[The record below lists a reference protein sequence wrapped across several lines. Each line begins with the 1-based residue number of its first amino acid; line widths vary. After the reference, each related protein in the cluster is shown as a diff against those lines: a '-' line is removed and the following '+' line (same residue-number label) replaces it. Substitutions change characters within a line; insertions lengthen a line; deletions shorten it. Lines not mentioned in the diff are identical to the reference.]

1 MVTCAVVMHYL
12 QRLDA
17 ILEGA
22 AVPNSWSDN
31 APVPH
36 ALQDHA
42 HLKDS
47 FSYRVKKRFLG
58 EPLNR
63 HSLSHQ
69 RLSKKFALG
78 ILSSDCISSSAYGS
92 EQILL
97 ALLPAFGLAA
107 FNILMP
113 MTAVVLLVLVIVTIS
128 YRDVVQVYTKSG
140 GAYVV
145 SRDNLGPIFSQLA
158 AVALMID
165 YTVTV
170 AIQSS
175 AGIDAIISTFNGLH
189 SYKLWMTLGVIALLT
204 YGNLRGVK
212 EAGAAFALPT
222 YLFVLSLVTVFGM
235 GIYRIA
241 NGTLPKF
248 DPSALHGAVAIGEAK
263 GLLNFAA
270 IFILLRAF
278 ANGGSSLTGLE
289 AISDG
294 VSLFRAPEGVNARK
308 TLVIMSAILG
318 SLVFGVSYFAHRLW
332 ATPYETGTP
341 TVISQIA
348 KATLGTGT
356 FGNIGFY
363 VVQAATMLIL
373 ITGANTAFS
382 GFPYLVNF
390 VANDGFLPR
399 QLSKRGHRLAFS
411 NGIIVLALGATALVL
426 ITGGSVNH
434 LVAFYALGV
443 FTGFALVGFGMGKR
457 ALNLK
462 GSGWLYKVIVNWLSG
477 LVSAVIIVIFAV
489 VKFTEGAWVII
500 VITPI
505 LVFAL
510 IRLNKQY
517 RLEQAA
523 LKISKGAS
531 RATSISRHDVAVLVD
546 SVDVATIGSIRYA
559 RSLKPRDLTAV
570 HFVIDDVRAEA
581 IKEAWAANP
590 GLSDVPIEF
599 IDCPD
604 RRIANAAVDYAIRA
618 TASPDVELTLLLPRR
633 SYSRFLGRLLHDQ
646 TAEEIARPIS
656 QLSQVVA
663 TIVPFDVEKIITGE
677 TQLVHPE
684 TFTAETT
691 QQVVKSQTRRVNEPV
706 VQGTTEVSHYS
717 ENVIPINQATWR
729 ERAHVRGTVSSIRT
743 APSGGAPRVE
753 VEVWDATG
761 GITLQFLGRREL
773 KGLEVGSTICA
784 EGMVGEE
791 EGALTIFNPSYELL
805 I

>member
-1 MVTCAVVMHYL
+1 MP
-12 QRLDA
+12 Q
-17 ILEGA
+17 
-22 AVPNSWSDN
+22 SWSDN
-31 APVPH
+31 APAPQ
-36 ALQDHA
+36 ALQEHA

-47 FSYRVKKRFLG
+47 LSYRIKKTLLG

-69 RLSKKFALG
+69 RLSKTFALG

-113 MTAVVLLVLVIVTIS
+113 MTAIVLAVLVIVTFS
-128 YRDVVQVYTKSG
+128 YREVVQVYTKSG

-145 SRDNLGPIFSQLA
+145 SRDNLGPIFSQIA
-158 AVALMID
+158 AVALMLD
-165 YTVTV
+165 YIVTV

-175 AGIDAIISTFNGLH
+175 AGIDAIISTFTGLQ
-189 SYKLWMTLGVIALLT
+189 SYKLWMTLAVILLLT
-204 YGNLRGVK
+204 FGNLRGVK
-212 EAGAAFALPT
+212 EAGAAFAFPT

-235 GIYRIA
+235 GIYRMTQ
-241 NGTLPKF
+241 GTLPKF
-248 DPSALHGAVAIGEAK
+248 DPTALHGAVAIGHAK

-318 SLVFGVSYFAHRLW
+318 SLVFGVSYFAHRTW

-348 KATLGTGT
+348 KATLGSGGFGT
-356 FGNIGFY
+356 VMFY
-363 VVQAATMLIL
+363 VVQGTTMLIL

-399 QLSKRGHRLAFS
+399 QLTKRGHRLAFS
-411 NGIIVLALGATALVL
+411 NGIIVLATGATFLVL
-426 ITGGSVNH
+426 ITGGSVNR

-457 ALNLK
+457 ALHLK
-462 GSGWLYKVIVNWLSG
+462 GSGWVYKVAVNWISG
-477 LVSAVIIVIFAV
+477 VVSAAIIVIFAV
-489 VKFTEGAWVII
+489 VKFTEGAWVILA
-500 VITPI
+500 ITPI
-505 LVFAL
+505 IVFAL
-510 IRLNKQY
+510 IRLNRQY

-523 LKISKGAS
+523 LRISDSTA

-546 SVDVATIGSIRYA
+546 SVDVATVGSIRYA

-570 HFVIDDVRAEA
+570 HFVIDDVRADA
-581 IKEAWAANP
+581 IKEAWASNP
-590 GLSDVPIEF
+590 ALSDIPIEF

-633 SYSRFLGRLLHDQ
+633 SYSPLLGRLLHDQ

-656 QLSQVVA
+656 QLSRVVA
-663 TIVPFDVEKIITGE
+663 TIVPFDVEKIISGE

-684 TFTAETT
+684 DFTTAKTE
-691 QQVVKSQTRRVNEPV
+691 QAPKPQTRRIDEPAAEPS
-706 VQGTTEVSHYS
+706 GEISHYE
-717 ENVIPINQATWR
+717 ENRIAINQATWR
-729 ERAHVRGTVSSIRT
+729 KRAHIRGTVSSIRT
-743 APSGGAPRVE
+743 APSGGSPRVE
-753 VEVWDATG
+753 VEVWDETG
-761 GITLQFLGRREL
+761 GITLQFLGRRQIV
-773 KGLEVGSTICA
+773 GLDVGSTICA

-791 EGALTIFNPSYELL
+791 DGALTILNPSYELIL
-805 I
+805 